1 MLKFYSCETGGLVE
15 KDEWMPHYWINV
27 EAPDD
32 QNKAFMRESLCVPES
47 FLDYVQDID
56 ERPRFEHEDGWLLTI
71 VRIPLR
77 DKNDPL
83 SFATVPLG
91 IMTKDDI
98 IITVCMDQTE
108 MIPDFI
114 NHCNKRHIDIDN
126 QPDFVLRIIYSSTF
140 WFLRYLKIINDTE
153 TDFTRQLEKSVRNE
167 MLLNMMRLQK
177 SLVYF
182 NTSLQG
188 NSMLVERLNK
198 VYADDCDA
206 DLLEDVEIELRQAC
220 NTVAIYTEILS
231 NSMDTF
237 ASVISNNVND
247 IMKKMT
253 SISIILMI
261 PTLVASFYGMNVA
274 VWHGTSAGAFWVIVL
289 ASMSVSA
296 LIWYWLR
303 RVRWL

>member
-1 MLKFYSCETGGLVE
+1 MLKFYSCETDGLVE
-15 KDEWMPHYWINV
+15 KKEWMPHYWINV
-27 EAPDD
+27 ESPDED
-32 QNKAFMRESLCVPES
+32 NRLFLRETLGVPES
-47 FLDYVQDID
+47 FLEYVQDVD

-71 VRIPLR
+71 VRIPLH
-77 DKNDPL
+77 DNGKPL
-83 SFATVPLG
+83 SFSTVPLG

-98 IITVCMDQTE
+98 IITVCMELTE

-114 NHCNKRHIDIDN
+114 DHCNKRHIDIDN
-126 QPDFVLRIIYSSTF
+126 QPDFVLRIIYSSTY
-140 WFLRYLKIINDTE
+140 WFLNYLKTINE
-153 TDFTRQLEKSVRNE
+153 TVTSYTHQLEKSVRNE

-188 NSMLVERLNK
+188 NSMLTDRLNK

-220 NTVAIYTEILS
+220 NTVNIYMEILS
-231 NSMDTF
+231 NSMDTL

-274 VWHGTSAGAFWVIVL
+274 VWKGASPAAFWVIVL